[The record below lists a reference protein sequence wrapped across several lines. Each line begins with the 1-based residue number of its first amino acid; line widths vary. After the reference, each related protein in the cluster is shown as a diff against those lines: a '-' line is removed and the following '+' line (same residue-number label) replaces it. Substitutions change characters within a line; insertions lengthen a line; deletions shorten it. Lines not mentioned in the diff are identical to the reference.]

1 MTKKMT
7 KKMILAL
14 MLIIG
19 GLAAAAFGLFQF
31 KETEFRNSV
40 LETLQKGG
48 VPDENK
54 IDALKKG
61 SAEDRL
67 IAAHSYLKKKERKI
81 LEEILTRIIIDQKTP
96 KFFRVRALYNLAN
109 LQVLKGLATQDQSA
123 FKNAIFYYQES
134 LRLDPGFMPSKYNLE
149 RLIQEDPNR
158 QKSQQKKEGEE
169 ESEEREKRK
178 SENSQ
183 PDLNPP
189 PTGLP

>member
-61 SAEDRL
+61 STEDRL

>member
-67 IAAHSYLKKKERKI
+67 IAAHSYLKKKEGKI

>member
-61 SAEDRL
+61 STEDRL
-67 IAAHSYLKKKERKI
+67 IAAHSYLKKKEGKI